1 MGIAKQKKGWK
12 EKNINH
18 WVSMSIVSVLSL
30 LSVVFPSRGSCSCLM
45 SPCPHMTCL
54 KNVNY
59 RICAEVVYKQVGGC
73 LISYNLQLVC
83 IRKLEDIWL
92 CYIHLGWFFLQ
103 NWQLAFWTIIFC
115 KLTFRTMIPAPLV
128 VVQKKQSRKKISSF
142 YLAVNFF
149 RDLWPSFLDKFRSFP
164 ASTLSDCSD
173 CDGRILPKLNH
184 TWNSSSC
191 SLVLKNA
198 VFLIAAT
205 VLLPWPGWL
214 EQQMM
219 ASVSTGWKC
228 SFPLWLKANNCCCD
242 QDHTISSSTG
252 T

>member
-12 EKNINH
+12 DKNINH

-59 RICAEVVYKQVGGC
+59 RICTEVVYKQVGGC

-128 VVQKKQSRKKISSF
+128 VVQKKQSRKK
-142 YLAVNFF
+142 YPL
-149 RDLWPSFLDKFRSFP
+149 
-164 ASTLSDCSD
+164 STLLSTFSGTFDLLSLTSSDPS
-173 CDGRILPKLNH
+173 LPRLSVIALIV
-184 TWNSSSC
+184 TAEFSPSWTTPGTRP
-191 SLVLKNA
+191 LVL
-198 VFLIAAT
+198 L
-205 VLLPWPGWL
+205 
-214 EQQMM
+214 
-219 ASVSTGWKC
+219 SWKMQ
-228 SFPLWLKANNCCCD
+228 FF
-242 QDHTISSSTG
+242 
-252 T
+252 